1 MRETGKSF
9 RVLMQALYVA
19 SKSKQDVILWV
30 GNQNEVSRVARLLK
44 ETAKVHFGHVLSGPD
59 RVVLP
64 FGPTV
69 YIKNI
74 GNVDRELRGFDFR
87 RMQEL
92 VDGVD
97 EDFTLNDF
105 YAYRQRHGL
114 V

>member
-9 RVLMQALYVA
+9 RVL
-19 SKSKQDVILWV
+19 
-30 GNQNEVSRVARLLK
+30 
-44 ETAKVHFGHVLSGPD
+44 
-59 RVVLP
+59 
-64 FGPTV
+64 
-69 YIKNI
+69 
-74 GNVDRELRGFDFR
+74 
-87 RMQEL
+87 MQEL

>member
-19 SKSKQDVILWV
+19 SKSKQDVIVWV
-30 GNQNEVSRVARLLK
+30 GTQHEVHRISNKLQEIASVY
-44 ETAKVHFGHVLSGPD
+44 FGSVLGSPSQ
-59 RVVLP
+59 VKLP
-64 FGPTV
+64 FGPIIYV
-69 YIKNI
+69 KNI
-74 GNVDRELRGFDFR
+74 ENVEREIRGCDFR

-92 VDGVD
+92 VDSID
-97 EDFTLNDF
+97 EDSASDF